1 MVISEDALRTKLEIV
16 LPHLNE
22 RQRRILVGA
31 EARAIGRGGI
41 ALVAKVTGMSR
52 STLQDAVAQVDEQPE
67 LSERIRRPG
76 GGRKRLTDED
86 LTLLSDLDALV
97 DPDSRGDPESPLRW
111 TSKSMD
117 HLAAALH
124 AKGHKVSPRSVY
136 NLLLRLRYSMQANA
150 KNKEG
155 KQHPDRDA
163 QFNYINEQAKSHLDQ
178 AQPVIS
184 VDTKKKELVGGPYKN
199 GGREWEPVGSP
210 TEVDVHDF
218 PDPVLGKAI
227 PYGVY
232 DPAQNAGWVNVGTD
246 HDTAAFAVQSVRR
259 WWEMVG
265 AETYPEATR
274 LLITADSG
282 GSNDPR
288 VRLWKT
294 ELAALAEQTGLDIT
308 VCHLPP
314 GTSKWNKIE
323 HRLFS
328 NISMNWRGRPLTSH
342 EVIVDL
348 IGSTTTKTGL
358 KVQAELDRGSYPTR
372 IKVADQQLADAEAR
386 MTRHIFHGEWNYTVH
401 PQPRDRGP

>member
-1 MVISEDALRTKLEIV
+1 MVISEDALRAKLEIV

-67 LSERIRRPG
+67 LSGRIRRPG

-86 LTLLSDLDALV
+86 PTLLSDLDALV

-136 NLLLRLRYSMQANA
+136 NLLLKLRYSMQANA

-155 KQHPDRDA
+155 KQHADRDA
-163 QFNYINEQAKSHLDQ
+163 QFNYLNEQAKSHLDQ

-218 PDPVLGKAI
+218 PDPLLGKAI

-265 AETYPEATR
+265 AEVYPEATR

-282 GSNDPR
+282 GSNNPR

-294 ELAALAEQTGLDIT
+294 ELVALAEQTGLDIT

-348 IGSTTTKTGL
+348 IGSTTTRTGL

-372 IKVADQQLADAEAR
+372 IKVPDQQLADAEAR
-386 MTRHIFHGEWNYTVH
+386 MTKHTFHGERNYTVH